1 MFLKPRHARRRCG
14 LPQLLQVYQ
23 PIKKNKKIL
32 KKVLTMLLINDIIVL
47 RKEEKT
53 MKEFKLNLKE
63 IKEIRKAL
71 ALATQNID
79 CIEEEEKYEEIS
91 KLYDLFE
98 QAEEELEE
106 EE

>member
-1 MFLKPRHARRRCG
+1 
-14 LPQLLQVYQ
+14 
-23 PIKKNKKIL
+23 
-32 KKVLTMLLINDIIVL
+32 
-47 RKEEKT
+47 

>member
-1 MFLKPRHARRRCG
+1 
-14 LPQLLQVYQ
+14 
-23 PIKKNKKIL
+23 
-32 KKVLTMLLINDIIVL
+32 MLLINDIIVL

-79 CIEEEEKYEEIS
+79 CIEEEARYEEIS

-98 QAEEELEE
+98 QTEEELEE

>member
-1 MFLKPRHARRRCG
+1 LKK
-14 LPQLLQVYQ
+14 
-23 PIKKNKKIL
+23 IKKIL

-79 CIEEEEKYEEIS
+79 CIEEEERYEEIS

-98 QAEEELEE
+98 QTEEELEE

>member
-1 MFLKPRHARRRCG
+1 MKW
-14 LPQLLQVYQ
+14 
-23 PIKKNKKIL
+23 
-32 KKVLTMLLINDIIVL
+32 IITPTICFIS
-47 RKEEKT
+47 EI
-53 MKEFKLNLKE
+53 KEFKLNLKE

-79 CIEEEEKYEEIS
+79 CIEEEERYEEIS

>member
-1 MFLKPRHARRRCG
+1 M
-14 LPQLLQVYQ
+14 
-23 PIKKNKKIL
+23 KKNKKIL

-79 CIEEEEKYEEIS
+79 CIEEEERYEEIS

-98 QAEEELEE
+98 QVEEELEE
-106 EE
+106 E

>member
-1 MFLKPRHARRRCG
+1 MHPSARQRG
-14 LPQLLQVYQ
+14 E
-23 PIKKNKKIL
+23 I
-32 KKVLTMLLINDIIVL
+32 
-47 RKEEKT
+47 E

-79 CIEEEEKYEEIS
+79 CIEEEERYEEIS

-98 QAEEELEE
+98 QVEEELEE
-106 EE
+106 E